1 MNLSD
6 HFLISMPH
14 MTDSDFSGAVIY
26 ICEHNTSGAMGV
38 VINKPTELTYAGLF
52 DKIDLRL
59 EIGPLAEKPV
69 FFGGPVQTDR
79 GFVLHDP
86 RGSYNSS
93 LIVSKDRALTTS
105 KDILESLSLGNG
117 PPRVLITLGYSGWT
131 AGQLEQELAQNA
143 WLTVKADPQV
153 LYEIPPEKRF
163 SRAMDLLGIDLG
175 RLSPIAGRA

>member
-6 HFLISMPH
+6 HFLISMPN
-14 MTDSDFSGAVIY
+14 MTDPNFSGSVIY
-26 ICEHNTSGAMGV
+26 VCEHNATGAMGI
-38 VINKPTELTYAGLF
+38 VINKPTNLTYAGLF
-52 DKIDLRL
+52 DKVKLKL
-59 EIGPLAEKPV
+59 EIAPLAEKPV

-105 KDILESLSLGNG
+105 KDVLESLGSGVG
-117 PPRVLITLGYSGWT
+117 PERVLITLGYSGWG

-143 WLTVKADPQV
+143 WLTVKADPHI
-153 LYEIPPEKRF
+153 LYEVSPEKRF
-163 SRAMDLLGIDLG
+163 SCAISLLGIDVG
-175 RLSPIAGRA
+175 RLSPIAGHA